1 MFKLEMCGENSIKER
16 IKTMKERTTA
26 KVKMS
31 LTKTMFLLTA
41 ILIIWSS
48 SAAAQQSLRDLTK
61 EFGVDWLAGRWTAQ
75 TDDGTTIL
83 LVYKWELN
91 GHLLAVDFKMGQ
103 YASRGMIFYTPGGE
117 NATQVSVDSM
127 GGRSKGKWEVRDD
140 GTLVSKSERVD
151 VEGNVRKS
159 ATVYTN
165 MDAKT
170 IKIAIYGLDENGGLN
185 DEPWFT
191 MNFKR
196 QPVRKKAAA

>member
-1 MFKLEMCGENSIKER
+1 
-16 IKTMKERTTA
+16 MKERTTA
-26 KVKMS
+26 KVNVS
-31 LTKTMFLLTA
+31 LSKTMFLVTA

-48 SAAAQQSLRDLTK
+48 SAAAQQSLRDVAK
-61 EFGVDWLAGRWTAQ
+61 EFGVDWLAGRWTAT

-103 YASRGMIFYTPGGE
+103 YASRGMIFYAPGSE
-117 NATQVSVDSM
+117 NATQVNVDNM

-159 ATVYTN
+159 AFVYKN
-165 MDAKT
+165 VDAKT
-170 IKIAIYGLDENGGLN
+170 IKISLYGLDENGELN

-191 MNFKR
+191 TDFKR
-196 QPVRKKAAA
+196 QPAGKKAAA